1 MFSLL
6 GSLLGFTTSALPSVL
21 NFFQQRSD
29 QKHEREMAQLQMQ
42 RELELAKAGFVAQ
55 AKIEEIKTDQ
65 IDLETTAQERVA
77 LYEHDTKLVEKASQW
92 VINLNALVRPVIAFA
107 FVGELILLNFI
118 QLFWAIRTSVD
129 WVTATRE
136 TFTADE
142 MAITFTIVGFYFG
155 AKTFEKLRNRSN

>member
-6 GSLLGFTTSALPSVL
+6 SGLLGFASAGFPDLL
-21 NFFQQRSD
+21 KFFQQRSD
-29 QKHEREMAQLQMQ
+29 QKHEREMAQLQIQ

-55 AKIEEIKTDQ
+55 ARIEEIKTDQ

-77 LYEHDTKLVEKASQW
+77 LYEHDAKIVEKASQW

-118 QLFWAIRTSVD
+118 QLFWAMRTGVD
-129 WVTATRE
+129 WVTATKE
-136 TFTADE
+136 TFTEHE

-155 AKTFEKLRNRSN
+155 AKTFEKLRNRAN